1 MVSPPT
7 LTRHWTSEM
16 NKFINED
23 ILRPLL
29 YSGKNLAEREGFG
42 FEYNLFFFLSYFQLF
57 RLRIKYQQNP
67 KEYTVI
73 VASYDVVRSDIAF
86 FSYVVFIYQFICV

>member
-1 MVSPPT
+1 MTKFVS
-7 LTRHWTSEM
+7 
-16 NKFINED
+16 ED

-29 YSGKNLAEREGFG
+29 YAGKNLAEREGFV
-42 FEYNLFFFLSYFQLF
+42 FLNTIHLSHLSCSELF
-57 RLRIKYQQNP
+57 RLRNKYHQNP

-86 FSYVVFIYQFICV
+86 FS

>member
-1 MVSPPT
+1 
-7 LTRHWTSEM
+7 M
-16 NKFINED
+16 NKFVSED

-29 YSGKNLAEREGFG
+29 YSGKNLAEREGFV
-42 FEYNLFFFLSYFQLF
+42 FKSSFFLVLISYSGLF
-57 RLRIKYQQNP
+57 RLRNKYHQNP

-86 FSYVVFIYQFICV
+86 FSYVQLIY

>member
-1 MVSPPT
+1 
-7 LTRHWTSEM
+7 M
-16 NKFINED
+16 NKFISED

-29 YSGKNLAEREGFG
+29 YSGKNLAEREGFV
-42 FEYNLFFFLSYFQLF
+42 FPSSHSISNYSPLF

-73 VASYDVVRSDIAF
+73 VASYDVVRSDVAF
-86 FSYVVFIYQFICV
+86 FSYV

>member
-1 MVSPPT
+1 
-7 LTRHWTSEM
+7 M
-16 NKFINED
+16 NKFVSED

-29 YSGKNLAEREGFG
+29 YSGKNLAERDGYVF
-42 FEYNLFFFLSYFQLF
+42 LFINVSSVYASIF
-57 RLRIKYQQNP
+57 RLRNKYLQNF

-86 FSYVVFIYQFICV
+86 FS

>member
-1 MVSPPT
+1 
-7 LTRHWTSEM
+7 M
-16 NKFINED
+16 NKFVSED

-29 YSGKNLAEREGFG
+29 YSGKNLAEREGFV
-42 FEYNLFFFLSYFQLF
+42 FKFYFFLFLISYSGLF
-57 RLRIKYQQNP
+57 RLRNKYHQNP

-86 FSYVVFIYQFICV
+86 FSYVRLIY

>member
-1 MVSPPT
+1 
-7 LTRHWTSEM
+7 M
-16 NKFINED
+16 NKFVSED

-29 YSGKNLAEREGFG
+29 YCGKNLAEREGFV
-42 FEYNLFFFLSYFQLF
+42 FRILFFSHYFSIFF

-73 VASYDVVRSDIAF
+73 VVSYDLIRSDIAF
-86 FSYVVFIYQFICV
+86 FS